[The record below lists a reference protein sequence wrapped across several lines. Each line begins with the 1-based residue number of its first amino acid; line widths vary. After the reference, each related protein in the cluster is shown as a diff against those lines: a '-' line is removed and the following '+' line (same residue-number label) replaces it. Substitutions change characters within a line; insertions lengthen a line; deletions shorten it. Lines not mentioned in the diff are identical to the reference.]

1 MSDSSATTPQL
12 PVGIDLGT
20 TYSVVAFLD
29 ETGRSETILNDTGDI
44 MTPSCIPFDDDQ
56 VVVGKEA
63 QKCSVMMADAY
74 AECFK
79 RDMGQRFFR
88 DSLSGAT
95 IPAEI
100 LSAFVLENLRKVA
113 ERRLGPVRDVVIT
126 VPAFFD
132 EQRRRA
138 TQKAGQLAG
147 LNVLDIINEPTAAAI
162 AYGYRQG
169 LDASQPPADQTVL
182 VYDLGGGTFD
192 VSILKVEDRTFRCLA
207 TDGDVRLGGKDFDK
221 RLIDYLAEQFLAAKG
236 LDPRLE
242 DNDANQLWLDSQEL
256 KHTLSQRKT
265 ATGVIRSGG
274 ARHRVE
280 VTRDQFEELTE
291 DLLARTEGT
300 CQLVLKQAQLGWDA
314 IDRVLLV
321 GGSSRM
327 PMVEAMLERVSGQEV
342 DRSLGPDEAIAHGA
356 AIYAGLLQQ
365 QEPQPQDRSPHV
377 VNVNSHSLGVVG
389 LDPKTKRHKNQ
400 VLIPR
405 NTPIPHR
412 ERRRFRTAKGGQRN
426 VVVNVVEGESSR
438 PDECI
443 ALGRCVVDD
452 LPPDLP
458 GGTPVDVEY
467 HYQAD
472 GTIEVRASLPS
483 IRFSAQVAIER
494 AADRE
499 SEDLE
504 AWRARLL
511 GMQRDPQPAD
521 PQSAIEPLD
530 LQSAM
535 RQLDARYVSIGQLAA
550 RQQLPRKLRKSGEL
564 LEQTAAQAADADAAV
579 KRARQELAS
588 GQDAQRPHLEQQLQA
603 AQRRADELGRRI
615 RFHHLV
621 LGRDCYNA
629 GWLPPGTEQLT
640 KQIEALLAIL
650 QTD

>member
-1 MSDSSATTPQL
+1 MNAPAINKNHP

-29 ETGRSETILNDTGDI
+29 ETGRSETILNDTGDT
-44 MTPSCIPFDDDQ
+44 MTPSCILFDDDL

-207 TDGDVRLGGKDFDK
+207 TDGDVRLGGKDFDA
-221 RLIDYLAEQFLAAKG
+221 RLIDFLAEQFLAAKG

-242 DNDANQLWLDSQEL
+242 DNEANQLWLDAQEI

-265 ATGVIRSGG
+265 ATSVIRSGG

-280 VTRDQFEELTE
+280 VTRDQFEELTR
-291 DLLARTEGT
+291 DLLARTEST
-300 CQLVLKQAQLGWDA
+300 CQLVLKQAHLEWDA

-327 PMVEAMLERVSGQEV
+327 PMVESMLGRVSGQDV

-365 QEPQPQDRSPHV
+365 QTTQPQDRSPHV

-443 ALGRCVVDD
+443 ALGRCMVDD
-452 LPPDLP
+452 LPSDLP
-458 GGTPVDVEY
+458 MGTPVDVEY

-483 IRFSAQVAIER
+483 IRFSAEVAIDR

-499 SEDLE
+499 AEDLE
-504 AWRARLL
+504 TWRARLL

-521 PQSAIEPLD
+521 SQSALD
-530 LQSAM
+530 PQAAM
-535 RQLDARYVSIGQLAA
+535 RRLDTLYVSIGQAA
-550 RQQLPRKLRKSGEL
+550 APLKLPRKLRKSGEL
-564 LEQTAAQAADADAAV
+564 LQQTATQAADADAAV
-579 KRARQELAS
+579 ERARQVLAS